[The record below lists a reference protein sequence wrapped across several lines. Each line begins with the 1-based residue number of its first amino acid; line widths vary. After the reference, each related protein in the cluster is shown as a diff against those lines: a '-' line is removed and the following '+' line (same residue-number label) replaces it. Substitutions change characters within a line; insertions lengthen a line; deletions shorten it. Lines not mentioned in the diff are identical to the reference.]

1 MHAMTLSGY
10 KSLWTPGEG
19 CAWWADM
26 PAWHLLRMNAH
37 YIAPPERPEQWET
50 WLQQARQYRRW
61 VRGHL
66 HDARLWHIHLQF
78 DGVRAWIRLARE
90 EAFAIDLQPGE
101 GIVIRGEAKHLSGN
115 PALWLAFDWC
125 DRTQGSTGAWA
136 GWSGALAKATI
147 PSDGRWHP
155 FEIAVKVPYF
165 NTTRCWARP
174 IIGQDAT
181 AEPQPGSMLIRGL
194 SIQFP
199 SNATRQRLSSVWKLH
214 DRLAFDDTI
223 YTRRDLAWAQKCFV
237 CGFIFIYDRAFWDPD
252 RMRYRVEELLDE
264 AKREFGGFDAVVL
277 WHAYPRIGA
286 DERNQFDFWR
296 DMPGGTSGVR
306 RAVEQFHRHGVKVFI
321 PYMPWDIGT
330 RRESQTD
337 ADALAEMVANLE
349 ADGIFLDTM
358 VESPARLREVVDAKR
373 KGVVFEPEGHPGME
387 EMERC
392 NASWAQWLQ
401 AYENIGVLQLKWVEP
416 RHMQHQIRR
425 WDTDHTHELA
435 AAWLNGSG
443 VLVWENIFG
452 SWNPWRWAD
461 RAALRRMVPIWRA
474 CADLLCQGEWLPY
487 YPTPVPGV
495 LSSCW
500 RGKDTWL
507 WTFYRM
513 DGQREASLPAPSALR
528 TNQWHWYDVW
538 RGESLQPILRD
549 GSPTLQVPPDRFG
562 AVLALRGG
570 ASHSLLQLLAHQRRL
585 RASDRTPPPQDA
597 HLVALSVMEPQK
609 IPAVVSASRPPAEA
623 LFVAGGKFEFVV
635 KHMRRECGCY
645 PDPGASVE
653 EQRRFLTGNPFHEE
667 ITHRIACSINSFYIQ
682 PAPVTNAQYQV
693 FLDATGYVPTEPTNF
708 LKHWGGKR
716 CPPHLRD
723 EPVVYV
729 DIDDARAYAGW
740 LGARLPTE
748 WEWQHA
754 AETLGERFSRGM
766 VWEWTESL
774 RDDGH
779 TRFVMLRGGSRYQA
793 SGSIWYFPGGEQP
806 IASHAKFI
814 LLYPGLDRCSTIGF
828 RCVWE
833 Q

>member
-136 GWSGALAKATI
+136 GWSGVLAKATI

-358 VESPARLREVVDAKR
+358 VESLARLREVVDAKR

-416 RHMQHQIRR
+416 RHMQ
-425 WDTDHTHELA
+425 
-435 AAWLNGSG
+435 
-443 VLVWENIFG
+443 
-452 SWNPWRWAD
+452 
-461 RAALRRMVPIWRA
+461 
-474 CADLLCQGEWLPY
+474 
-487 YPTPVPGV
+487 
-495 LSSCW
+495 
-500 RGKDTWL
+500 
-507 WTFYRM
+507 
-513 DGQREASLPAPSALR
+513 
-528 TNQWHWYDVW
+528 
-538 RGESLQPILRD
+538 
-549 GSPTLQVPPDRFG
+549 
-562 AVLALRGG
+562 
-570 ASHSLLQLLAHQRRL
+570 
-585 RASDRTPPPQDA
+585 
-597 HLVALSVMEPQK
+597 PQK

-682 PAPVTNAQYQV
+682 PAPVTNAQYQA

-806 IASHAKFI
+806 IASHAKLI